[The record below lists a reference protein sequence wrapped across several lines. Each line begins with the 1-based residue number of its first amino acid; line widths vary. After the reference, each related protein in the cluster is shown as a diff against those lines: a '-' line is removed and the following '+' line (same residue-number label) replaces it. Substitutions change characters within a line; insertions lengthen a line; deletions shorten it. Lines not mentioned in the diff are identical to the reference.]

1 MILLINHLG
10 IEIDPQFNIMRRLDR
25 KEVPSSLSQVFGETK
40 LTIIVPA
47 NSKNNA
53 AYNKMA
59 NTWKATQEAQGK
71 SVDIVNDTEI
81 KKIPTDRSVWILGY
95 ENKFYGKELSTIYK
109 ESFNASNTQ
118 MIKKLESTGALVYAI
133 PNVNNIAQSVGFVGA
148 NSAAAIEALTGKLL
162 HYGKYG
168 YLGFE
173 GDAAKN
179 VMKGSLPALDS
190 PLSVKV
196 NDGEITAKLIPR
208 KALYQSKRG
217 SGRPKH

>member
-1 MILLINHLG
+1 MNLNKIIIWSISILNKWHLKRIEKYDLEIPNNEDNYEALIPN
-10 IEIDPQFNIMRRLDR
+10 
-25 KEVPSSLSQVFGETK
+25 TK
-40 LTIIVPA
+40 
-47 NSKNNA
+47 
-53 AYNKMA
+53 
-59 NTWKATQEAQGK
+59 
-71 SVDIVNDTEI
+71 D
-81 KKIPTDRSVWILGY
+81 KKKT
-95 ENKFYGKELSTIYK
+95 FYGNPFTV
-109 ESFNASNTQ
+109 
-118 MIKKLESTGALVYAI
+118 ALKT

-148 NSAAAIEALTGKLL
+148 NSDAAITALTSKLL

-173 GDAAKN
+173 GDGAKN

-196 NDGEITAKLIPR
+196 NDGEVTAKLTPR